1 MNRWIRKE
9 SKELCGQDLRNER
22 GRKQLKK
29 KYRTRRKKK
38 QKEKGNLKCSKF
50 EREEKRG
57 AELWPRL
64 AA

>member
-29 KYRTRRKKK
+29 KVQNK
-38 QKEKGNLKCSKF
+38 KEKKI
-50 EREEKRG
+50 ERKG
-57 AELWPRL
+57 KS
-64 AA
+64 

>member
-38 QKEKGNLKCSKF
+38 IERKGISKV
-50 EREEKRG
+50 KQI
-57 AELWPRL
+57 
-64 AA
+64 

>member
-29 KYRTRRKKK
+29 KYRTRRKKIERKGKSKVK
-38 QKEKGNLKCSKF
+38 QI
-50 EREEKRG
+50 
-57 AELWPRL
+57 
-64 AA
+64 